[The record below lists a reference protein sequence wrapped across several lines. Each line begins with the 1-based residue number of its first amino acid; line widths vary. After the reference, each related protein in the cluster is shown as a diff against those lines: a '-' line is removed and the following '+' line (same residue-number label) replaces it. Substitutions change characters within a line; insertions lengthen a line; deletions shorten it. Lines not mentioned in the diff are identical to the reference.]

1 MEFSQRLQ
9 MLREKK
15 HISRIVLSQLC
26 GLHSDAVRRYERG
39 ECEPTMDS
47 LIALSDFFDVTI
59 DYLVGRE

>member
-15 HISRIVLSQLC
+15 HISRIVLSELC
-26 GLHSDAVRRYERG
+26 GLYPDAIRKYERG
-39 ECEPTMDS
+39 EREPSIES
-47 LIALSDFFDVTI
+47 LVAIAEFFEVTI